1 MRMSNPPSPES
12 ELLQELLDPLLEDF
26 RYWFGR
32 SRDLLELQKLS
43 FLSDAEQSS
52 LLSRVKDALKEVET
66 ATVLF
71 NATGKQVGIDIAAMK
86 PWHGLLME
94 CQSVGIRYHQSKT
107 T

>member
-1 MRMSNPPSPES
+1 MSNFPSSES
-12 ELLQELLDPLLEDF
+12 ELLQSLLEPLLEDF

-32 SRDLLELQKLS
+32 SQNLLELQKLS
-43 FLSDAEQSS
+43 FISDAEQAS

-66 ATVLF
+66 ATALF
-71 NATGKQVGIDIAAMK
+71 KATGKQVGLDLETIK
-86 PWHGLLME
+86 PWHSLLME